1 MPRGVAN
8 LLIDLEAL
16 DRTCSSSDWA
26 VTDLKYHIYEFL
38 GRREPVIL
46 RLSEAPRVWRCP
58 EDAWWADHAFKYWG
72 GGSCTAASPLTKRV
86 HELPVGRRELLV
98 HDEAHGSPTR
108 VIPLSRH
115 LGTGDLLPAEGFLDN
130 VVVIGQS
137 TFVAAVR
144 RSDRQYTAVLVLDCG
159 EERPRVLCVTGQ
171 AGYHFDILRKDDG
184 SFRALISV
192 VHFDSSDGRPGDNLT
207 YCMHILDFDGDGVV
221 SRRTLPVD
229 PQWGR
234 SKPRF
239 ITADRLLLSESIPC
253 PESSMGWQRE
263 LSLLY
268 IGAGVIKRT
277 PLSALD
283 GGTARADLES
293 AKLVKCWNDST
304 QSVSRI
310 AVPHCSGMPR
320 GLSNLAVD
328 LAAVDNSIPPD
339 WKGVLDITYMICQY
353 IGRRD
358 PVGLSLKAPPKP
370 KRPDDEW
377 WRKNALNHK
386 SAIADPLTK
395 LHYQLDVCDM
405 SGCGHLLLYD
415 DDDDSEGLLGACLSE
430 RGIGG
435 HEDVDTSVVDK
446 LVLFEDCFY
455 VGLANYDEKVTE
467 FNRLTRVD
475 LKVREFAKL
484 NGIALDFSIIRKPDG
499 KLRIAAIT
507 QNRSPLAETP
517 VDEDGNEIAGPDTFH
532 VTEINILDEGFSW
545 IQLPTWPLVDSRYV
559 EVHLITPDVALLAD
573 FAPSPDRR
581 KCQELTLLRL
591 FTEGDLRTEQLSRIR
606 LDGWSGALSLSPCA
620 SLVMMHLEPK
630 GEECVVCLDY

>member
-1 MPRGVAN
+1 MPRGVDN

-16 DRTCSSSDWA
+16 DRTCSSSERA

-38 GRREPVIL
+38 GRREPASL
-46 RLSEAPRVWRCP
+46 RLSEAPGAWRCP
-58 EDAWWADHAFKYWG
+58 EDAWWADQAFKYWG
-72 GGSCTAASPLTKRV
+72 GGSCTAASPLTERV
-86 HELPVGRRELLV
+86 YELPVGRRELLV
-98 HDEAHGSPTR
+98 HDGAHGSPTQ
-108 VIPLSRH
+108 VIPLSRN
-115 LGTGDLLPAEGFLDN
+115 LGTGDLLPAEDFLDN
-130 VVVIGQS
+130 MVVIGQS

-144 RSDRQYTAVLVLDCG
+144 RSDRQYTAVLVLDSG
-159 EERPRVLCVTGQ
+159 EKGPRVLCVTGQ

-184 SFRALISV
+184 SFRALISA
-192 VHFDSSDGRPGDNLT
+192 VHFDGSDGQPGDNLR

-229 PQWGR
+229 SQWGR
-234 SKPRF
+234 CKPRF

-253 PESSMGWQRE
+253 PESSMGWQ
-263 LSLLY
+263 L
-268 IGAGVIKRT
+268 
-277 PLSALD
+277 
-283 GGTARADLES
+283 
-293 AKLVKCWNDST
+293 
-304 QSVSRI
+304 
-310 AVPHCSGMPR
+310 PHCSGMPR
-320 GLSNLAVD
+320 GLSNLAID
-328 LAAVDNSIPPD
+328 LAAVDSSIPPD

-358 PVGLSLKAPPKP
+358 PVGLSLRAPPKP

-377 WRKNALNHK
+377 WRKNALNHH
-386 SAIADPLTK
+386 SAIADPLTR

-435 HEDVDTSVVDK
+435 HEDADTRVVDK

-455 VGLANYDEKVTE
+455 VGLANYDQKATE

-484 NGIALDFSIIRKPDG
+484 NGIALDFSIIQKPDR
-499 KLRIAAIT
+499 KSRIAAIT

-532 VTEINILDEGFSW
+532 VTEINILDEGSSW
-545 IQLPTWPLVDSRYV
+545 IQLPTWPLVYSRYV

-591 FTEGDLRTEQLSRIR
+591 VTEGDLRTEQLSRIR
-606 LDGWSGALSLSPCA
+606 LDNWSGALSLSPCG